1 MLALAAGMLGMAAAP
16 AQEWPARPIKL
27 IVPFAPGGGMDYLA
41 RVIAPKL
48 SERLGQ
54 AVVVENRAGANG
66 VVGLQALMSA
76 ADGHTF
82 GVISAGPLV
91 VNPHVY
97 LKLPYDTLKDFA
109 PVSNLANFPLLLAV
123 QPTLPARDV
132 KELIAYGKANPGR
145 ISYSSPGIG
154 NTNHLAGE
162 LFASMARLEM
172 LHIPYKGS
180 APAVTA
186 LLSGDVNSTFSS
198 IPTILPHVRS
208 GRVKVLGV
216 GNAQRIPFLPDIPTI
231 AEAGVPGYEAFT
243 WGGMM
248 APAGTPAGV
257 VQRLNREL
265 GEILKQK
272 EIADRLLNEGA
283 VPTPSSVQE
292 YDAYIRAELKKW
304 GEIVRMANI
313 KPE

>member
-1 MLALAAGMLGMAAAP
+1 MLGMAAAP